1 MKPITVCSYKTQ
13 IIGHI
18 VSDFFLQIL
27 EVPLPA
33 FKTDRRRFYE
43 WLKEWDLLWKQ
54 CVVSYEGSAIQA
66 GWQQQ
71 NSPAAETVR
80 NSAVFWLL
88 ISRNDGGLSLDN
100 QLIPEWNCWVFF
112 SLFQTFYYIFICF
125 ALCVGFFGKKIGERN
140 RGNVFCLMLFKNV

>member
-43 WLKEWDLLWKQ
+43 WLKEWDDLLWKQ

-66 GWQQQ
+66 GSNP

-80 NSAVFWLL
+80 NSARLL
-88 ISRNDGGLSLDN
+88 AANL
-100 QLIPEWNCWVFF
+100 
-112 SLFQTFYYIFICF
+112 
-125 ALCVGFFGKKIGERN
+125 
-140 RGNVFCLMLFKNV
+140 